1 MNFVYNQSLWLSPQR
16 NNKKLTLKEFV
27 ETSNHIDNMQKK
39 IQNMIEEE
47 KKQKEE
53 LIFKVSAASHDLKTP
68 LTIIKGNS
76 ELLLNMQFDQN
87 QRQNI
92 LDIYNASNKLEK
104 YINLLINYSKTF
116 YNDKNDLKE
125 YYIND
130 VIESILQEGFF
141 ITEKRAKLKVVNS
154 IKDNIKI
161 NLNLNYIIRAILNIL
176 DNACNYSTAK
186 EKIIEFKIENVNDYI
201 IFSIWNNDSQFSNE
215 IIKGSIELFHSQ
227 NKNRNSKNE
236 HYGIGL
242 AFAKRV
248 AEIHNGELNFLN
260 IRDGA
265 QVVLKIAIL

>member
-1 MNFVYNQSLWLSPQR
+1 MNGRVLPNNLEAEQSVLGACFLS
-16 NNKKLTLKEFV
+16 KYAL
-27 ETSNHIDNMQKK
+27 QKAGENL
-39 IQNMIEEE
+39 IQE
-47 KKQKEE
+47 
-53 LIFKVSAASHDLKTP
+53 S
-68 LTIIKGNS
+68 
-76 ELLLNMQFDQN
+76 
-87 QRQNI
+87 
-92 LDIYNASNKLEK
+92 
-104 YINLLINYSKTF
+104 F

-201 IFSIWNNDSQFSNE
+201 IFSIWNNGSQFSNE
-215 IIKGSIELFHSQ
+215 IINGSIELFHSQ

-265 QVVLKIAIL
+265 QVVLKIATL